1 MIHIMKK
8 LFSFFLALLATTTLW
23 AYDFQSG
30 DLYYDIIS
38 NHEPYTVEVASNDGQ
53 YSGDIT
59 IPETVDYNGI
69 TYSVTRI
76 GMWAFEDCKS
86 LTSITIPNSITSIG
100 ESAFSSCSALPSIT
114 IPNSVTSIGEN
125 AFFLCELLTSI
136 VIPNNVIWI
145 GEDAFLGCIFAKE
158 NFINHS
164 SLDAEA
170 NNYWGATIGDV
181 EIEGLL
187 IRNDT
192 VIACKSYVTNVIIPD
207 GVTSIGERAFS
218 YRDTYASCDSLKSV
232 TIPNS
237 VTSIG
242 ERAFYNCL
250 SLTSVTIPN
259 SVTSIGEWAFADCVS
274 LTSIDLPGVEEI
286 GYYTFVDCKSLT
298 SVALSN
304 TLTTIGGSAFDNC
317 ESLTSITIPSSV
329 TNIESAF
336 YGCTFVKEKFI
347 NHSSL
352 DAEANYYWGAKIAD
366 IEIDGVL
373 IKNDA
378 VIDCR
383 PNVTSVTIPE
393 NISVIASSAFR
404 GCSSL
409 TSITIPNSVYE
420 ISYNAFEDCSSL
432 TSITLPNQ
440 IYSIN
445 SYTFKGCS
453 SLTSITIPNRV
464 SDIGD
469 HAFEDCYSLT
479 SITLP
484 NSVSN
489 IEEEAFSNCKSLTS
503 IKLSYVR
510 RIRSGAFQGCSSLTS
525 ITIPNSVEEIGYN
538 AFEGCT
544 FAKENFVNHSSLDAE
559 ANNYWGATIVDVD
572 IDGLL
577 IRNDT
582 VVACKSYVTNAIIP
596 ESVTSIGDWAFSNCE
611 SLTSVTIPNSVT
623 SIGNWAFSNCESLTS
638 VTIPNSVTSI
648 GEGVFSGCKSLTS
661 FTIPNSVT
669 SIGERAFSNCESLTS
684 ITIPNSVTSIE
695 KMAFYGCK
703 SLISITL
710 GIGMETIEEDVFN
723 YCSSLTSVTIPDNV
737 TTIKARAFLN
747 CSALT
752 SIRVG
757 KGVKTIDEAALYC
770 VSLKNVYWDA
780 INCDNCCEEP
790 FAYSPIT
797 SITFGDEVEYI
808 PELFCAYHTNLT
820 SVSFPNSVKTIDKYA
835 FMQCHNLASV
845 NFGNGITTI
854 KRSAFNETSLT
865 SLALP
870 YSIAH
875 IDEFAFWDCP
885 LDTIYCYAMT
895 PPQVLGAINHCG
907 ILYIPCE
914 AQPAYYAHPYWGEF
928 AEYFPIDCITSE
940 EVETQETVVDPST
953 NEVTIT
959 WPIEANAATYTIV
972 IQSGDEVIC
981 TLRFNAQGQLLTIAY
996 APGRDGNNHG
1006 AQYAEQTAKGYR
1018 FTVTGLEQGTRYTYD
1033 ITVQDANNHT
1043 ILSHTGEFTTESI
1056 TAVDDITTND
1066 KNTQK
1071 LLRDN
1076 QLYIYH
1082 NGSAYTIMGAEL
1094 Q

>member
-1 MIHIMKK
+1 MKK
-8 LFSFFLALLATTTLW
+8 LLSFFLALLATTTLW

-38 NHEPYTVEVASNDGQ
+38 NNEPYTVEVASNDGQ

-69 TYSVTRI
+69 TYSVTGI
-76 GMWAFEDCKS
+76 GNGAFEDCKS
-86 LTSITIPNSITSIG
+86 LTSITIPNSVTSIG
-100 ESAFSSCSALPSIT
+100 ERAFSSCSALPSIT

-145 GEDAFLGCIFAKE
+145 GEDAFLGCIFAKD

-164 SLDAEA
+164 SLDAEE
-170 NNYWGATIGDV
+170 NEYWGATVGDV

-218 YRDTYASCDSLKSV
+218 YRDTYASCCDSLKSV

-242 ERAFYNCL
+242 ERAFYNCV

-259 SVTSIGEWAFADCVS
+259 SVTSIGEWAFADCES

-286 GYYTFVDCKSLT
+286 GYCTFSDCKSLT

-304 TLTTIGGSAFDNC
+304 TLTTIGGYAFDNC

-329 TNIESAF
+329 TSIESAF
-336 YGCTFVKEKFI
+336 DGCTFVKEKFI
-347 NHSSL
+347 
-352 DAEANYYWGAKIAD
+352 
-366 IEIDGVL
+366 
-373 IKNDA
+373 
-378 VIDCR
+378 
-383 PNVTSVTIPE
+383 
-393 NISVIASSAFR
+393 
-404 GCSSL
+404 
-409 TSITIPNSVYE
+409 
-420 ISYNAFEDCSSL
+420 
-432 TSITLPNQ
+432 
-440 IYSIN
+440 
-445 SYTFKGCS
+445 
-453 SLTSITIPNRV
+453 
-464 SDIGD
+464 
-469 HAFEDCYSLT
+469 
-479 SITLP
+479 
-484 NSVSN
+484 
-489 IEEEAFSNCKSLTS
+489 
-503 IKLSYVR
+503 
-510 RIRSGAFQGCSSLTS
+510 
-525 ITIPNSVEEIGYN
+525 
-538 AFEGCT
+538 
-544 FAKENFVNHSSLDAE
+544 NHSSLDAE

-596 ESVTSIGDWAFSNCE
+596 NSVTSIGDWAFSNCE

-648 GEGVFSGCKSLTS
+648 GNWAFSSCVSLTS
-661 FTIPNSVT
+661 VTIPNSVT
-669 SIGERAFSNCESLTS
+669 SIGEGAFYGCESLVS
-684 ITIPNSVTSIE
+684 VTIPNSVTNIGR
-695 KMAFYGCK
+695 MAFYGCK
-703 SLISITL
+703 SLVSITL

-723 YCSSLTSVTIPDNV
+723 NCSSLTSVTIPDNV
-737 TTIKARAFLN
+737 TTLKAGAFLN

-808 PELFCAYHTNLT
+808 PELFCAYHTTLT
-820 SVSFPNSVKTIDKYA
+820 SVSFPNSVKTIGKYA
-835 FMQCHNLASV
+835 FMKCYNLASV

-870 YSIAH
+870 YSIAN
-875 IDEFAFWDCP
+875 IDVFAFWDCP

-928 AEYFPIDCITSE
+928 AEYFPIDCIASE

-959 WPIEANAATYTIV
+959 WPMEANAATYTIV
-972 IQSGDEVIC
+972 IQSGDEVFC

-996 APGRDGNNHG
+996 APGRDGNHP
-1006 AQYAEQTAKGYR
+1006 AQYAEQTAKGFR
-1018 FTVTGLEQGTRYTYD
+1018 FTVTGLEQGTHYTYD
-1033 ITVQDANNHT
+1033 ITVQDADNQT
-1043 ILSHTGEFTTESI
+1043 ILSHTGEFTTESM

-1082 NGSAYTIMGAEL
+1082 NGSAYTIMGQKVSENF
-1094 Q
+1094 

>member
-1 MIHIMKK
+1 MKK
-8 LFSFFLALLATTTLW
+8 LLSFFLALLATTTLW

-38 NHEPYTVEVASNDGQ
+38 NNEPYTVEVASNDGQ

-69 TYSVTRI
+69 TYSVTGI
-76 GMWAFEDCKS
+76 GNGAFEDCKS
-86 LTSITIPNSITSIG
+86 LTSITIPNSVTSIG
-100 ESAFSSCSALPSIT
+100 ERAFSSCSALPSIT

-145 GEDAFLGCIFAKE
+145 GEDAFLGCIFAKD

-164 SLDAEA
+164 SLDAEE
-170 NNYWGATIGDV
+170 NEYWGATVGDV

-218 YRDTYASCDSLKSV
+218 YRDTYASCCDSLKSV

-242 ERAFYNCL
+242 ERAFYNCV

-259 SVTSIGEWAFADCVS
+259 SVTSIGEWAFADCES

-286 GYYTFVDCKSLT
+286 GYCTFSDCKSLT

-304 TLTTIGGSAFDNC
+304 TLTTIGGYAFDNC

-329 TNIESAF
+329 TSIESAF
-336 YGCTFVKEKFI
+336 DGCTFVKEKFI
-347 NHSSL
+347 
-352 DAEANYYWGAKIAD
+352 
-366 IEIDGVL
+366 
-373 IKNDA
+373 
-378 VIDCR
+378 
-383 PNVTSVTIPE
+383 
-393 NISVIASSAFR
+393 
-404 GCSSL
+404 
-409 TSITIPNSVYE
+409 
-420 ISYNAFEDCSSL
+420 
-432 TSITLPNQ
+432 
-440 IYSIN
+440 
-445 SYTFKGCS
+445 
-453 SLTSITIPNRV
+453 
-464 SDIGD
+464 
-469 HAFEDCYSLT
+469 
-479 SITLP
+479 
-484 NSVSN
+484 
-489 IEEEAFSNCKSLTS
+489 
-503 IKLSYVR
+503 
-510 RIRSGAFQGCSSLTS
+510 
-525 ITIPNSVEEIGYN
+525 
-538 AFEGCT
+538 
-544 FAKENFVNHSSLDAE
+544 NHSSLDAE

-596 ESVTSIGDWAFSNCE
+596 NSVTSIGDWAFSNCE

-623 SIGNWAFSNCESLTS
+623 SIGNWAFSSCVSLTS

-648 GEGVFSGCKSLTS
+648 GEGAFYGCESLVS
-661 FTIPNSVT
+661 VTIPNSVT
-669 SIGERAFSNCESLTS
+669 NIGR
-684 ITIPNSVTSIE
+684 
-695 KMAFYGCK
+695 MAFYGCK
-703 SLISITL
+703 SLVSITL

-723 YCSSLTSVTIPDNV
+723 NCSSLTSVTIPDNV
-737 TTIKARAFLN
+737 TTLKAGAFLN

-808 PELFCAYHTNLT
+808 PELFCAYHTTLT
-820 SVSFPNSVKTIDKYA
+820 SVSFPNSVKTIGKYA
-835 FMQCHNLASV
+835 FMKCYNLASV

-870 YSIAH
+870 YSIAN
-875 IDEFAFWDCP
+875 IDVFAFWDCP

-928 AEYFPIDCITSE
+928 AEYFPIDCIASE

-959 WPIEANAATYTIV
+959 WPMEANAATYTIV
-972 IQSGDEVIC
+972 IQSGDEVFC

-996 APGRDGNNHG
+996 APGRDGNHP
-1006 AQYAEQTAKGYR
+1006 AQYAEQTAKGFR
-1018 FTVTGLEQGTRYTYD
+1018 FTVTGLEQGTHYTYD
-1033 ITVQDANNHT
+1033 ITVQDADNQT
-1043 ILSHTGEFTTESI
+1043 ILSHTGEFTTESM

-1082 NGSAYTIMGAEL
+1082 NGSAYTIMGQKVSENF
-1094 Q
+1094 

>member
-8 LFSFFLALLATTTLW
+8 LLSFFLALLATTTLW

-38 NHEPYTVEVASNDGQ
+38 NNEPYTVEVASNDGQ

-69 TYSVTRI
+69 TYSVTGI
-76 GMWAFEDCKS
+76 GNGAFEDCKS
-86 LTSITIPNSITSIG
+86 LTSITIPNSVTSIG
-100 ESAFSSCSALPSIT
+100 ERAFSSCSALPSIT

-145 GEDAFLGCIFAKE
+145 GEDAFLGCIFAKD

-164 SLDAEA
+164 SLDAEE
-170 NNYWGATIGDV
+170 NEYWGATVGDV

-218 YRDTYASCDSLKSV
+218 YRDTYASCCDSLKSV

-242 ERAFYNCL
+242 ERAFYNCV

-259 SVTSIGEWAFADCVS
+259 SVTSIGEWAFADCES

-286 GYYTFVDCKSLT
+286 GYCTFSDCKSLT

-304 TLTTIGGSAFDNC
+304 TLTTIGGYAFDNC

-329 TNIESAF
+329 TSIESAF
-336 YGCTFVKEKFI
+336 DGCTFVKEKFI
-347 NHSSL
+347 
-352 DAEANYYWGAKIAD
+352 
-366 IEIDGVL
+366 
-373 IKNDA
+373 
-378 VIDCR
+378 
-383 PNVTSVTIPE
+383 
-393 NISVIASSAFR
+393 
-404 GCSSL
+404 
-409 TSITIPNSVYE
+409 
-420 ISYNAFEDCSSL
+420 
-432 TSITLPNQ
+432 
-440 IYSIN
+440 
-445 SYTFKGCS
+445 
-453 SLTSITIPNRV
+453 
-464 SDIGD
+464 
-469 HAFEDCYSLT
+469 
-479 SITLP
+479 
-484 NSVSN
+484 
-489 IEEEAFSNCKSLTS
+489 
-503 IKLSYVR
+503 
-510 RIRSGAFQGCSSLTS
+510 
-525 ITIPNSVEEIGYN
+525 
-538 AFEGCT
+538 
-544 FAKENFVNHSSLDAE
+544 NHSSLDAE

-596 ESVTSIGDWAFSNCE
+596 NSVTSIGDWAFSNCE

-623 SIGNWAFSNCESLTS
+623 SIGNWAFSSCVSLTS

-648 GEGVFSGCKSLTS
+648 GEGAFYGCESLVS
-661 FTIPNSVT
+661 VTIPNSVT
-669 SIGERAFSNCESLTS
+669 NIGR
-684 ITIPNSVTSIE
+684 
-695 KMAFYGCK
+695 MAFYGCK
-703 SLISITL
+703 SLVSITL

-723 YCSSLTSVTIPDNV
+723 NCSSLTSVTIPDNV
-737 TTIKARAFLN
+737 TTLKAGAFLN

-808 PELFCAYHTNLT
+808 PELFCAYHTTLT
-820 SVSFPNSVKTIDKYA
+820 SVSFPNSVKTIGKYA
-835 FMQCHNLASV
+835 FMKCYNLASV

-870 YSIAH
+870 YSIAN
-875 IDEFAFWDCP
+875 IDVFAFWDCP

-928 AEYFPIDCITSE
+928 AEYFPIDCIASE

-959 WPIEANAATYTIV
+959 WPMEANAATYTIV
-972 IQSGDEVIC
+972 IQSGDEVFC

-996 APGRDGNNHG
+996 APGRDGNHP
-1006 AQYAEQTAKGYR
+1006 AQYAEQTAKGFR
-1018 FTVTGLEQGTRYTYD
+1018 FTVTGLEQGTHYTYD
-1033 ITVQDANNHT
+1033 ITVQDADNQT
-1043 ILSHTGEFTTESI
+1043 ILSHTGEFTTESM

-1082 NGSAYTIMGAEL
+1082 NGSAYTIMGQKVSENF
-1094 Q
+1094 

>member
-1 MIHIMKK
+1 MKK
-8 LFSFFLALLATTTLW
+8 LLSFFLALLATTTLW

-38 NHEPYTVEVASNDGQ
+38 NNEPYTVEVASNDGQ

-69 TYSVTRI
+69 TYSVTGI
-76 GMWAFEDCKS
+76 GNGAFEDCKS
-86 LTSITIPNSITSIG
+86 LTSITIPNSVTSIG
-100 ESAFSSCSALPSIT
+100 ERAFSSCSALPSIT

-145 GEDAFLGCIFAKE
+145 GEDAFLGCIFAKD

-164 SLDAEA
+164 SLDAEE
-170 NNYWGATIGDV
+170 NEYWGATVGDV

-218 YRDTYASCDSLKSV
+218 YRDTYAICDSLKSV

-242 ERAFYNCL
+242 EWAFYHCL

-259 SVTSIGEWAFADCVS
+259 SVTSIGEWAFADCES

-304 TLTTIGGSAFDNC
+304 TLTTIGGGAFDNC
-317 ESLTSITIPSSV
+317 ESLTSITLPSSV
-329 TNIESAF
+329 TSIESAF
-336 YGCTFVKEKFI
+336 DGCTFVKEKFI

-352 DAEANYYWGAKIAD
+352 DAEANNYWGAKIAD

-404 GCSSL
+404 DCSSL

-432 TSITLPNQ
+432 TSITLPNW
-440 IYSIN
+440 INRIN

-484 NSVSN
+484 SSVSN
-489 IEEEAFSNCKSLTS
+489 IEEEAFSNCASLTS
-503 IKLSYVR
+503 IELSYVR
-510 RIRSGAFQGCSSLTS
+510 WIQSGAFRGCSSLTS
-525 ITIPNSVEEIGYN
+525 ITIPNSVYEISYN

-544 FAKENFVNHSSLDAE
+544 FVKEKFINHSSLDAE

-596 ESVTSIGDWAFSNCE
+596 ESVTSIGNRAF
-611 SLTSVTIPNSVT
+611 
-623 SIGNWAFSNCESLTS
+623 FNCESLTS

-648 GEGVFSGCKSLTS
+648 GEEAFHGCESLVS
-661 FTIPNSVT
+661 VTIPNSVT
-669 SIGERAFSNCESLTS
+669 NIGR
-684 ITIPNSVTSIE
+684 
-695 KMAFYGCK
+695 MAFYDCK
-703 SLISITL
+703 SLVSITL

-723 YCSSLTSVTIPDNV
+723 NCSSLTSVTIPDNV

-797 SITFGDEVEYI
+797 SITFGDEVGYI
-808 PELFCAYHTNLT
+808 PELFCAYHTTLT

-835 FMQCHNLASV
+835 FMKCYNLASV

-870 YSIAH
+870 YSIAR

-928 AEYFPIDCITSE
+928 AEYFPIDCIASE
-940 EVETQETVVDPST
+940 EVETQETIVDPST

-959 WPIEANAATYTIV
+959 WPMEANAATYTIV
-972 IQSGDEVIC
+972 IQSGNEVIC

-996 APGRDGNNHG
+996 APGREGNHP
-1006 AQYAEQTAKGYR
+1006 AQYAEQTAKGFR
-1018 FTVTGLEQGTRYTYD
+1018 FTVTGLEQGTHYTYD

-1043 ILSHTGEFTTESI
+1043 ILSHTGEFTTESM

-1071 LLRDN
+1071 ILRDN

-1082 NGSAYTIMGAEL
+1082 NGSAYTIMGQKVSENF
-1094 Q
+1094 